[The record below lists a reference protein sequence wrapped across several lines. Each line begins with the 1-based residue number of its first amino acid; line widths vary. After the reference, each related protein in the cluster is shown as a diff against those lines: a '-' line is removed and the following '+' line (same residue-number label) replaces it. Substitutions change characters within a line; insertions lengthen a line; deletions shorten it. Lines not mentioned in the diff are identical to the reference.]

1 MTIKELIKEYP
12 NDMEL
17 GQKIREIYSNKPDV
31 FKLEKAD
38 IYLVFDGLRLLKSEM
53 YENNELARFNHAV
66 ELLEEMKKNCSW
78 TEDDERKSFYS
89 DFATPSKCIP
99 GSNCD

>member
-1 MTIKELIKEYP
+1 MTHDEKK
-12 NDMEL
+12 
-17 GQKIREIYSNKPDV
+17 KP
-31 FKLEKAD
+31 FKLEVAD

-53 YENNELARFNHAV
+53 YENNDLARFNHTV
-66 ELLEEMKKNCSW
+66 ELLEEMKKHCSW